1 MTTSS
6 LESAARERGD
16 DPRPLLLHGAARVV
30 DIINVSSSANTLL
43 RERVLAMR
51 ARGIDNRILCIDG
64 PYVPRLRALG
74 IPVDTIHLP
83 RGYHPGKLLIS
94 LFEMVSYLRREKIDL
109 VHTHCSVPGFMGRVA
124 ARMAGVPIVFH
135 TVHGYH
141 FHDRSSALQRAF
153 FVSLERIAGFGTDL
167 LLSQNRVGM
176 DDTMRHKIV
185 PADRLRYIGN
195 GVDLEKFHPAV
206 RKSTH
211 GRPVTIT
218 CVARF
223 EGVKNHQMLLEAARL
238 LRERG
243 VEFRLRLAGD
253 GPLRQACETFCDQAG
268 IRSHV
273 EFAGYCD
280 DIAAVLSDTD
290 IAVLTSVKEGIPRAV
305 LEPMGVGLPVVATR
319 VSGTREVV
327 RDQETGYLIE
337 LGDAKAFADALERL
351 IADPALRERLGARG
365 RQVALAEF
373 DEAALVER
381 LAQMYGELL
390 RHKGLGARA
399 PSATPVS
406 P

>member
-1 MTTSS
+1 MTSNPM
-6 LESAARERGD
+6 ESTLPERD
-16 DPRPLLLHGAARVV
+16 DPRTLVLRGAARVV

-74 IPVDTIHLP
+74 IPVDTVHLP
-83 RGYHPGKLLIS
+83 RGYHAGKLILS

-124 ARMAGVPIVFH
+124 ARLAGVPAVIH

-141 FHDRSSALQRAF
+141 FHDGSSPLMRTF
-153 FVSLERIAGFGTDL
+153 YVSLERFAGVATDL

-176 DDTMRHKIV
+176 DDTLRHRIV

-195 GVDLEKFHPAV
+195 GIDLEKFHPSV

-223 EGVKNHQMLLEAARL
+223 EGVKNHRMLLEAARL

-243 VEFRLRLAGD
+243 VEFRMRLAGD
-253 GPLRQACETFCDQAG
+253 GPLRAECEEFCRTAG
-268 IRSHV
+268 IASHV

-280 DIAAVLSDTD
+280 DVAAVLADTD
-290 IAVLTSVKEGIPRAV
+290 IAALTSVKEGIPRAV

-327 RDQETGYLIE
+327 RDQETGFLVE
-337 LGDAKAFADALERL
+337 LGDVPALAAALERL
-351 IADPALRERLGARG
+351 IGDPALRERLGERG

-373 DEAALVER
+373 DEAVLVER
-381 LAQMYGELL
+381 LAQMYGEVM
-390 RHKGLGARA
+390 RGKGLATTVPG
-399 PSATPVS
+399 STPVDT
-406 P
+406 